1 MIKPFKFLAA
11 VLPACYQLLTASCLL
26 PAACCLL
33 LTVNCLAQAPA
44 EHDAKAKA
52 ILDDL
57 SKTTKSYKTI
67 SAEYEQVVLNKE
79 KKQVDKQSGKVQV
92 KGTKF
97 RLEIPGN
104 TIVCDGKTVWTHN
117 KDAQEV
123 TIKNFEP
130 NNEDGLDPTKIFTI
144 YETGYKYKY
153 DKEEKI
159 GAATFHVISLFP
171 AIKPEKKKFHT
182 IKMYVDKTKKQ
193 VHEIR
198 MMMKDGS
205 TQVYEIKSMKPNEE
219 LADAV
224 FVFDTKGFKPEQII
238 DERDSK

>member
-1 MIKPFKFLAA
+1 MKKHFTAYL
-11 VLPACYQLLTASCLL
+11 LLLTAYFS
-26 PAACCLL
+26 L
-33 LTVNCLAQAPA
+33 LTANCFSQVPA

-57 SKTTKSYKTI
+57 SKTTKTYKTI
-67 SAEYEQVVLNKE
+67 SAEYEQIVLNKE
-79 KKQVDKQSGKVQV
+79 KKQVDKQTGKIQV

-97 RLEIPGN
+97 KLEIPGN

-130 NNEDGLDPTKIFTI
+130 NTEDGLDPTKIFTI
-144 YETGYKYKY
+144 YETGFKYKY

-159 GAATFHVISLFP
+159 NGATYHIISLFP
-171 AIKPEKKKFHT
+171 TVKPEKKKFHT
-182 IKMYVDKTKKQ
+182 IKLYVDKTKKQ
-193 VHEIR
+193 VHKII

-205 TQVYEIKSMKPNEE
+205 TQIYEIKSMKPNAE
-219 LADAV
+219 LPDAV
-224 FVFDTKGFKPEQII
+224 FVFDTKGFKPDQII